1 MGDHVFV
8 GERAVVNAAIVGS
21 YIYIGKNAVIVRI
34 DISCANVRIYSYVY
48 KYTKKK
54 KKRDRERENRKCSFN
69 YAGKEV
75 RLEGLLLHRGWSC
88 SSTGD
93 RSSLV
98 HSFRR
103 QSCQV
108 RRRFTRVHPRPHA
121 RIYQELLSTL
131 FTVHC
136 LTRLY
141 VYTELVYNWKK
152 KNIIHLRFY
161 VGSSNRIELSIESPL
176 SSSDARPPSQIRI
189 RMGQLCS
196 TSRYSWRHCYS
207 SMFDPDELAGL
218 FYAKRLRSPTRRD
231 WEASHN
237 LTRPARSNTRWSLF

>member
-1 MGDHVFV
+1 M
-8 GERAVVNAAIVGS
+8 VNAAIVGS

-54 KKRDRERENRKCSFN
+54 KERDRERENRKCSFN

-152 KNIIHLRFY
+152 KKYHSFTFLRRFIE
-161 VGSSNRIELSIESPL
+161 SNRVIDRIPPL
-176 SSSDARPPSQIRI
+176 VIGCSSSFSNSNSNGTALLHVAIFMASLLLLDVRSR
-189 RMGQLCS
+189 RTCWTFLCQT
-196 TSRYSWRHCYS
+196 TSI
-207 SMFDPDELAGL
+207 ANTT
-218 FYAKRLRSPTRRD
+218 RLRSVP
-231 WEASHN
+231 
-237 LTRPARSNTRWSLF
+237 